1 MNILDTEEGKEL
13 MRHVEIGLDTEAF
26 LRSPLGGFLTERLID
41 QRKAALDALESAVP
55 EDVKAVRMAQ
65 NEAYVPVMILQ
76 SIKDAIDAF
85 KLAEERLNAAAE

>member
-26 LRSPLGGFLTERLID
+26 LRSPFGGFLTDRLIA

-55 EDVKAVRMAQ
+55 EDFKAVRMAQ
-65 NEAYVPVMILQ
+65 NEAYVPMMILRT
-76 SIKDAIDAF
+76 IKDAMEAF
-85 KLAEERLNAAAE
+85 KLAEERLNAAPE